1 MEDTFYTHTYTGSVI
16 WFDNR
21 GGYGFIEWSKDEQP
35 QKDLFL
41 HFSDINCEGY
51 KTVKKGEKVS
61 FSLGLNNKG
70 QPKATIV
77 TIIK

>member
-1 MEDTFYTHTYTGSVI
+1 MADTFYTYTGSVV

-21 GGYGFIEWSKDEQP
+21 GGYGFIEWSKDGQV

-70 QPKATIV
+70 LLKAVNVIV
-77 TIIK
+77 VQ

>member
-1 MEDTFYTHTYTGSVI
+1 MEDTFYTYTGSVV

-21 GGYGFIEWSKDEQP
+21 GGYGFIEWSKDGQV

-70 QPKATIV
+70 LLKAVNVIV
-77 TIIK
+77 VQ

>member
-1 MEDTFYTHTYTGSVI
+1 MEDTYLGIVC

-21 GGYGFIEWSKDEQP
+21 QGYGFIEWDKDNQP

-51 KTVKKGEKVS
+51 KTIKKGEKVS
-61 FSLGLNNKG
+61 FSLGLNNKN
-70 QPKATIV
+70 QPKAINV
-77 TIIK
+77 TSVK

>member
-1 MEDTFYTHTYTGSVI
+1 MEETYTGLVI

-21 GGYGFIEWSKDEQP
+21 SGYGFIEWAKEGVK

-41 HFSDINCEGY
+41 HFSDVNCEGY
-51 KTVKKGEKVS
+51 KTVKKGQNVS

-70 QPKATIV
+70 QPKATNV
-77 TIIK
+77 TVIK